1 LLDNPLI
8 PELRSIYTGTIP
20 QQRLD
25 YTVTKTIKQQ
35 PKTPAVVQF
44 DRNDPLFLAIE
55 QFAEHD
61 GRPSITNA
69 VHALCRDHL
78 KTLGLLPHTT
88 VSTPASVR

>member
-1 LLDNPLI
+1 M
-8 PELRSIYTGTIP
+8 
-20 QQRLD
+20 
-25 YTVTKTIKQQ
+25 TKTIKQQ

-78 KTLGLLPHTT
+78 KTLGLFPHAAE
-88 VSTPASVR
+88 PIPRPGA